1 MVEFICKTKSLFQLT
16 YTHTKKLKD
25 SLKKESFFHQKVPK
39 NLTKKT
45 FLSII
50 NYTNYIIT
58 KKMTQKE
65 YLIKILEQ
73 LEPVWSLARWLKIL
87 VNGWHLD
94 NNLLETIT
102 EAIQWAIHTAKT
114 DQDKKKLQK
123 WLDALQRM
131 RQMEEEARKKEQKDL
146 EELDKMLEEI

>member
-1 MVEFICKTKSLFQLT
+1 
-16 YTHTKKLKD
+16 
-25 SLKKESFFHQKVPK
+25 
-39 NLTKKT
+39 
-45 FLSII
+45 
-50 NYTNYIIT
+50 
-58 KKMTQKE
+58 MTQKE

-94 NNLLETIT
+94 NNLIETIT
-102 EAIQWAIHTAKT
+102 EAIEWAIHTAKS
-114 DQDKKKLQK
+114 DIDKKKLQK

-131 RQMEEEARKKEQKDL
+131 RQMEEEARKKEEQDL